1 MKISVSILSCKD
13 KISGIKKINK
23 TSADFLH
30 IDFMDG
36 KFTENKSLSIKE
48 VKEINKISTKKLDI
62 HLMVK
67 RVKKYIKKFKSL
79 NVNYMVFHIEAGKKK
94 TKKLLK
100 LIRSYNIKN
109 GLAIS
114 PETDINELE
123 EYITSIDMIL
133 LMSVTPGKGGQ
144 NFITES
150 EERLL
155 KIKELCQKYN
165 VNPVISVDGGINN
178 KTKDLVKDADML
190 VAGSY
195 ITNSDNYEES
205 IKILK
210 SIK

>member
-1 MKISVSILSCKD
+1 MKVSVSVLSLKD
-13 KISGIKKINK
+13 KISGIKTINK
-23 TSADFLH
+23 TSAEYLH

-36 KFTENKSLSIKE
+36 KFTKNKSLSIKE
-48 VKEINKISTKKLDI
+48 VKKINEISTKKLDI

-67 RVKKYIKKFKSL
+67 RVKKYIKKFKKL
-79 NVNYMVFHIEAGKKK
+79 NVRYMVFHIEAGKKK

-114 PETDINELE
+114 PETDINKLE
-123 EYITSIDMIL
+123 EYITTIDMIL

-144 NFITES
+144 NFINKS
-150 EERLL
+150 QERLL

-165 VNPVISVDGGINN
+165 VNPTISVDGGINN

-190 VAGSY
+190 VAGSF
-195 ITNSDNYEES
+195 ITNNYNYEEN

>member
-79 NVNYMVFHIEAGKKK
+79 NVDYMVFHIEAGKKK

>member
-48 VKEINKISTKKLDI
+48 VKKINKISTKKLDI

>member
-79 NVNYMVFHIEAGKKK
+79 NVDYMVFHIEAGKKK

-114 PETDINELE
+114 PETDINEFE